1 MGTVVPFRRAGRP
14 TAPETPDDLRDE
26 VTALNAEA
34 REMIALAR
42 PIVARLAIY
51 GTNASPVVLAQAR
64 QLQHLLDRAERRTMG
79 GAA

>member
-14 TAPETPDDLRDE
+14 PATETADDLRDE